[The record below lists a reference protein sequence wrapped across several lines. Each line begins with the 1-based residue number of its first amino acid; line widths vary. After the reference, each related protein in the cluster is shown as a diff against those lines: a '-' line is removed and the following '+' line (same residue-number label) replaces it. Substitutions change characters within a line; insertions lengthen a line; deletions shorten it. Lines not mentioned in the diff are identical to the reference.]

1 MADGISIHLL
11 TPESAMGFVN
21 EVDCRPPIS
30 ASVSGW
36 LSRDPL
42 GEYEGVN
49 LYEYCGDDAV
59 NAIDEYGLTSC
70 QGTARVLAGNPS
82 TIGTQGG
89 FPGVLVGAR
98 SAGVDPQQ
106 WGGKGNLR
114 PNIGNISGTFTD
126 DHGVVLGSFN
136 GITEV
141 IGGKSPT
148 PGMNVRDAL
157 KKRYPGRLLIEL
169 PSSKKDLGI
178 VNVTI
183 NVPAGV
189 PCPEGTN

>member
-89 FPGVLVGAR
+89 FPGVLVGAG

-141 IGGKSPT
+141 IGSSGFL
-148 PGMNVRDAL
+148 V
-157 KKRYPGRLLIEL
+157 GR
-169 PSSKKDLGI
+169 
-178 VNVTI
+178 
-183 NVPAGV
+183 
-189 PCPEGTN
+189 